1 MIPQAAKQSAE
12 NGNTASSASSRPP
25 APDILIHLHIAKT
38 GGTSLSGMVKHGF
51 GSNEIF
57 EWTRHGVELY
67 TGLGVVPHECCER
80 YLRSFGLNRIRYISG
95 HVPFGVHRVLDRPAK
110 YITVLRHPVERVI
123 SLFYF
128 LMQMNVPFRKDG
140 RLLTFEEY
148 VESRC
153 DINLN
158 DYQVRV
164 VTGCPVLDAEIS
176 KPGEMVTA
184 APVEPSHLNQAKR
197 NIDEQFLSI
206 APVEQMT
213 ELGLLVRRIY
223 GWPMRRLQ
231 NEYKNSTKDRP
242 RLREISPRLIKIIEE
257 CNSHDI
263 ELYEWVSKRFA
274 EQRRLFEPEL
284 SRDLRVYRVVNR
296 ALSTAGQ
303 ILPRSVRKHLA
314 EVLFY
319 SK

>member
-1 MIPQAAKQSAE
+1 MITQAAKQSAE
-12 NGNTASSASSRPP
+12 SGNAASSASDRPP
-25 APDILIHLHIAKT
+25 APDILIHLHVAKT
-38 GGTSLSGMVKHGF
+38 GGTSLSSMVKHGF
-51 GSNEIF
+51 GSNEVF

-67 TGLGVVPHECCER
+67 TGLGVVPRECCQQH
-80 YLRSFGLNRIRYISG
+80 LRAFGLDRIRYISG
-95 HVPFGVHRVLDRPAK
+95 HVPFGVHRLFDRPAK

-123 SLFYF
+123 SLFHF
-128 LMQMNVPFRKDG
+128 LMQINVPFLKDG
-140 RLLTFEEY
+140 RLLSFEEY
-148 VESRC
+148 VERRC

-164 VTGCPVLDAEIS
+164 VSGCSGLDAEIS
-176 KPGEMVTA
+176 KPGELISG
-184 APVEPSHLNQAKR
+184 APVERSHLNQAKR

-213 ELGLLVRRIY
+213 ELGLLIRRIY

-231 NEYKNSTKDRP
+231 NEYKNPTKDRP
-242 RLREISPRLIKIIEE
+242 RLREIPPRLIKIIEE

-274 EQRRLFEPEL
+274 GQRRLFEPEL

-296 ALSTAGQ
+296 TLSTAGQ
-303 ILPRSVRKHLA
+303 ILPWSVRKHLA